1 MITSN
6 TKFVVERLNKLPAKT
21 TKLHAAVLTEMAQ
34 EIVKNSRTNTP
45 VDTGRLRDSHTYRP
59 AVVLPGGVVLGEV
72 SVGDNKGGPAWN
84 AHIIHNDASRSGSSH
99 FLENAVEAQAPIVH
113 RRLDKAVKSAAIML
127 RLQKLGT

>member
-1 MITSN
+1 
-6 TKFVVERLNKLPAKT
+6 
-21 TKLHAAVLTEMAQ
+21 MAQ

-45 VDTGRLRDSHTYRP
+45 VDTGRLRDSHNYRP

-72 SVGDNKGGPAWN
+72 SVGDNKAWY

-99 FLENAVEAQAPIVH
+99 FLENAVEAQAPIVA